1 MRNFGCDPCAKVAKW
16 RNCLIKFSFSRIF
29 TVISW
34 SPLKPGES
42 VGLETCE
49 SLLYKKMYDKFS
61 IQFNNMQII
70 VAKVSCPSSLYKIYI
85 NKYKCSFIAAQNKY
99 KYYCKRFITS
109 V

>member
-1 MRNFGCDPCAKVAKW
+1 MEELFHEISFFVNFYYK
-16 RNCLIKFSFSRIF
+16 L
-29 TVISW
+29 ISW

-70 VAKVSCPSSLYKIYI
+70 VAKVSSLM
-85 NKYKCSFIAAQNKY
+85 FLQNLIK
-99 KYYCKRFITS
+99 
-109 V
+109 

>member
-1 MRNFGCDPCAKVAKW
+1 MFHEIQFFLNFYYK
-16 RNCLIKFSFSRIF
+16 L
-29 TVISW
+29 ISW

-70 VAKVSCPSSLYKIYI
+70 VAKVSSQLFFQNL
-85 NKYKCSFIAAQNKY
+85 NK
-99 KYYCKRFITS
+99 
-109 V
+109 